1 MKMRN
6 EENTMVRFMA
16 MVLPAV
22 VGVCFLE
29 HLEKKEYTIFAFLKT
44 LARYMFWINGI
55 TLLICNFILKIEN
68 SVYESFGSN
77 PFLLHYMEIS
87 LFFALILPIISYRL
101 RPLISITIKKKNE

>member
-1 MKMRN
+1 
-6 EENTMVRFMA
+6 MVRFMA

-22 VGVCFLE
+22 VSVSFLE
-29 HLEKKEYTIFAFLKT
+29 HLEKKEYTIVSFLKT
-44 LARYMFWINGI
+44 VARYMFWINGAA
-55 TLLICNFILKIEN
+55 LLICNFVMKVET

-87 LFFALILPIISYRL
+87 LFFALILPIVSYRL